1 MAANLHRYL
10 TAKKTVDDRA
20 LNHVVLDHLRAEIA
34 TRDVVKLRVL
44 EVGAGLGTMVARL
57 VEWGVLSR
65 AEYLLLDVDPQLL
78 EDARGWLLGWAG
90 QRGLRALAEA
100 DRISIEGDGIEM
112 KIRFVQA
119 EIGAFLEQDKPGP
132 LLPRA
137 DLLIANAVLDLV
149 DVPRVLPP
157 LFDLAVPRG
166 LYWFSINYDGET
178 IFQPEHPDDEAFMR
192 LFHRS
197 MDERVRYGRPA
208 GESRTGRHLFG
219 HLRAAGASILAA
231 GPSDWVVHPGE
242 QGYPA
247 DEAHFLH
254 LIIDFVDEALAQY
267 PEVDAQKR
275 ASWVALRR
283 QQIDRGELVYLA
295 HQLDFLGRCP

>member
-1 MAANLHRYL
+1 MAAELHRYL

-20 LNHVVLDHLRAEIA
+20 LNHFVVERLRAEIA

-57 VEWGVLSR
+57 IEWRLLGR
-65 AEYLLLDVDPQLL
+65 AEYFLLDVDPDLL

-90 QRGLRALAEA
+90 QRGLKAAAEA
-100 DRISIEGDGIEM
+100 DGIKIDGDGETEV
-112 KIRFVQA
+112 KVRFVRA
-119 EIGAFLEQDKPGP
+119 EINEFVTEAPR
-132 LLPRA
+132 LPRA

-149 DVPRVLPP
+149 EVPKLLPR
-157 LFDLAVPRG
+157 LFELAVPHG
-166 LYWFSINYDGET
+166 LYWFSVNYDGET
-178 IFQPEHPDDEAFMR
+178 IFQPEHPDDELFMR
-192 LFHRS
+192 LYNRS

-231 GPSDWVVHPGE
+231 GASDWVVHPGE
-242 QGYPA
+242 QGYEA
-247 DEAHFLH
+247 DERHFLH
-254 LIIDFVDEALAQY
+254 LILDTIGEALAQY
-267 PEVDAQKR
+267 PEVDPQR
-275 ASWVALRR
+275 LASWVSLRR
-283 QQIDRGELVYLA
+283 QQADRAELTYLA

>member
-20 LNHVVLDHLRAEIA
+20 LNQHVVDRLRAEIA
-34 TRDVVKLRVL
+34 SRDVVKLRVL

-57 VEWGVLSR
+57 IEWGVLKR
-65 AEYLLLDVDPQLL
+65 AEYTLLDVDPELL
-78 EDARGWLLGWAG
+78 EDARAWLLDWAG
-90 QRGLRALAEA
+90 RRSLRAMGHA
-100 DRISIEGDGIEM
+100 DGVEIQGDGGLDL
-112 KIRFVQA
+112 RVHLVQA
-119 EIGAFLEQDKPGP
+119 ELNAFVDQAPRLA
-132 LLPRA
+132 RA

-149 DVPRVLPP
+149 EVPKLLPR
-157 LFDLAVPRG
+157 LFELAVPHG
-166 LYWFSINYDGET
+166 LYWFSVNYDGET
-178 IFQPEHPDDEAFMR
+178 IFQPEHADDEAFMR

-219 HLRAAGASILAA
+219 HLRAVGASVLAA
-231 GPSDWVVHPGE
+231 GASDWVVHPGE
-242 QGYPA
+242 RGYEA

-254 LIIDFVDEALAQY
+254 LILDTIGEALAQY
-267 PEVDAQKR
+267 PEADPQRV
-275 ASWVALRR
+275 STWLGLRR
-283 QQIDRGELVYLA
+283 LQVDHAELTYLA